1 LFSCQ
6 QEYVSRKYPFSILL
20 PKSRHLTIGAIKVE
34 AQELSNLNLV
44 WEISLFPQLPIKPP
58 LPFLNLPLREME
70 SHAGNVLWKGTKES
84 LGNMI
89 LTDEIDPSIKDYRVL
104 ASYDWLDHD
113 SPTIIV
119 PGYFFHNIH

>member
-1 LFSCQ
+1 M
-6 QEYVSRKYPFSILL
+6 
-20 PKSRHLTIGAIKVE
+20 TIGAIKVE
-34 AQELSNLNLV
+34 VQELSNLILV
-44 WEISLFPQLPIKPP
+44 WGVSPFPAFPQLLIKLLP
-58 LPFLNLPLREME
+58 PFLNLPLREME
-70 SHAGNVLWKGTKES
+70 SHTGNVLWEGTKES
-84 LGNMI
+84 LANMN